1 MDRSNP
7 YEAAFEAY
15 LQNLGLCYVAV
26 DEAKRA
32 TLGDTPIKNL
42 DFLVL
47 GMGGSRLLIDIKGRR
62 FPGGTADKPR
72 YVWENWAT
80 QDDIDGLRAWSQA
93 FGPGYQ
99 SLFVFM
105 YRIGP
110 TVLLDETADLWTCR
124 DVKYLL
130 RAVSVDDYVTSMKV
144 RSPKW
149 GTVSVPSA
157 AFRTMAKPFR
167 WFAIDAASGT
177 PDQEAWEHD
186 EVANRPVSEI
196 FSLPPAANAGGNPA
210 SGSPGRGT

>member
-15 LQNLGLCYVAV
+15 LQSLGLCYVAV

-47 GMGGSRLLIDIKGRR
+47 GAGGSRLLIDIKGRR
-62 FPGGTADKPR
+62 FPGGSAEKPR
-72 YVWENWAT
+72 YIWENWAT
-80 QDDIDGLRAWSQA
+80 QDDIDGLRAWSDA
-93 FGPGYQ
+93 FGPGYR

-105 YRIGP
+105 YRIEP
-110 TVLLDETADLWTCR
+110 TIELEETADLWTWR

-130 RAVSVDDYVTSMKV
+130 RAVAVDDYVASMKI

-149 GTVSVPSA
+149 GTVNIPSA
-157 AFRTMAKPFR
+157 AFRQLARPFR
-167 WFAIDAASGT
+167 WFAFDAGG
-177 PDQEAWEHD
+177 PRLDQEQWRHD
-186 EVANRPVSEI
+186 EAENRLVPTILSFPAPANLSGD
-196 FSLPPAANAGGNPA
+196 PATG
-210 SGSPGRGT
+210 SGGRGT